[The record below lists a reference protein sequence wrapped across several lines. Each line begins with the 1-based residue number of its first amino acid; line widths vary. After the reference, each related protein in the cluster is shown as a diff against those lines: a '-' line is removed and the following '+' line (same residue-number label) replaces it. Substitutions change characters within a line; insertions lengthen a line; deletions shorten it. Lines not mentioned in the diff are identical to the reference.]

1 MSDVVRRYVPGL
13 LAAGAEAEAAR
24 LFASRVV
31 AGEMSAESRI
41 DQAST
46 RWLGIAVMDG
56 SLANLWA
63 GERVISWDRSQRSI
77 SEAEM
82 ETGSSAP

>member
-1 MSDVVRRYVPGL
+1 
-13 LAAGAEAEAAR
+13 
-24 LFASRVV
+24 
-31 AGEMSAESRI
+31 
-41 DQAST
+41 
-46 RWLGIAVMDG
+46 MDG